1 MALHDA
7 LPILGGHNSEV
18 SSGTRSVLIE
28 SACFNPTSI
37 RKTSRKLGLQ
47 TDASYRYERGVDPN
61 LARKAADRAA
71 TLIAELAGGE
81 VVDACTD
88 VYPSPGG
95 PAELTL
101 RTERVSRLLVT
112 DLDQDY
118 LIRTLR
124 ALD

>member
-37 RKTSRKLGLQ
+37 GKTSRKPGLQ

-88 VYPSPGG
+88 VYHFTVG

-101 RTERVSRLLVT
+101 RNVRVKWV
-112 DLDQDY
+112 Q
-118 LIRTLR
+118 
-124 ALD
+124 